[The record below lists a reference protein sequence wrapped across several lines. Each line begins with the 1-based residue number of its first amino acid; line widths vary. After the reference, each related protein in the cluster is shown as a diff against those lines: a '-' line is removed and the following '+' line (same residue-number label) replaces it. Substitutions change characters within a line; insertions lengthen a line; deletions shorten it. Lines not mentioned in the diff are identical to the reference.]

1 MTLPIGTLSIGDI
14 SNEVTGNPTRRTALT
29 DVLAVTRPPEYPTAN
44 IPLQWYDQN
53 SPAPPAQGGT
63 GWAYYNN
70 NIRNSNCNNAN
81 VGADNGN
88 CSNCGNNGSQNCHT
102 DPLVNGVDFTP
113 VNDTRAW
120 LQGNCNCACTFNCNI
135 TSYTY
140 ACNCDCPWIC
150 ACACNLDCACW

>member
-44 IPLQWYDQN
+44 IPLQWYDQD

-70 NIRNSNCNNAN
+70 DIRNSNCNNAN
-81 VGADNGN
+81 VGMDNGN
-88 CSNCGNNGSQNCHT
+88 CSNCGNAGTQNCHT

-113 VNDTRAW
+113 HPRH
-120 LQGNCNCACTFNCNI
+120 
-135 TSYTY
+135 
-140 ACNCDCPWIC
+140 
-150 ACACNLDCACW
+150 